1 MIIYMN
7 LKTNKMSKS
16 RFYWDSDTIDY
27 YAGLTNG
34 WAVTAF
40 EIYKYVA
47 DECEWSDEKDMRA
60 LYLDLLTEVEDKVY
74 ESEYKIIENNLSK

>member
-1 MIIYMN
+1 
-7 LKTNKMSKS
+7 MSES

-47 DECEWSDEKDMRA
+47 DECDYDGESDMRA
-60 LYLDLLTEVEDKVY
+60 L
-74 ESEYKIIENNLSK
+74 SQ